1 MPVKRISS
9 TLFFLLSALIAVAL
23 AHVAW
28 AVIELA
34 SPKGALVPQA
44 ANNNLTNT
52 VSESTELQQA
62 VALIKNSALFGKSD
76 VKNTASPIKQ
86 PVLNEEEIR
95 QTRLNIQLL
104 GLIYG
109 DPSVAVISFE
119 GKEGAYRIGEP
130 LGKEGGRDVSLA
142 SVERDH
148 VIIYNNGVPE
158 KLLLPKDTQP
168 SSPIARTGTTA
179 QSEDSINI
187 SLSSSRITRLI
198 GDDPKNTLMNNP
210 LSLSKYMMLS
220 PHNDQ
225 GSLTGYRITPGP
237 DKRLMAIT
245 GIRSGDLITHVDN
258 TPISSLDL
266 PSLYQILQSA
276 NSLSLTVERD
286 GQPITMDITL

>member
-1 MPVKRISS
+1 MPAKRISS
-9 TLFFLLSALIAVAL
+9 ALFFLLSTLIAVGF
-23 AHVAW
+23 AHLAW
-28 AVIELA
+28 AIIELSSPAAPLTAQTAGA
-34 SPKGALVPQA
+34 SRTATSAENAP
-44 ANNNLTNT
+44 
-52 VSESTELQQA
+52 LQQA
-62 VALIKNSALFGKSD
+62 INTLKANPLFGKANVQS
-76 VKNTASPIKQ
+76 TAVAK
-86 PVLNEEEIR
+86 PVINEQDIR

-109 DPSVAVISFE
+109 EPSVAVISFE

-142 SVERDH
+142 SVEQDH

-158 KLLLPKDTQP
+158 KLLLPKATEQRSSVARA
-168 SSPIARTGTTA
+168 SSPSA
-179 QSEDSINI
+179 SEEAINI

-198 GDDPKNTLMNNP
+198 GNDPKNTLMNNP

-220 PHNDQ
+220 PQNEQ
-225 GSLTGYRITPGP
+225 GALKGYRITPGP

-245 GIRSGDLITHVDN
+245 GIRNGDLITHVDN

-276 NSLSLTVERD
+276 NSLSLTVERN
-286 GQPITMDITL
+286 GQPINMDITL